1 MSTLNEPS
9 KRAEVVEALRQFADL
24 IESDPTIP
32 TPTPGSIHA
41 WSFLMRAQGTQA
53 ERFTAVHDF
62 AEAHGA
68 AVSVRNENDRQASAH
83 FGPIE
88 LTVHAYADQR
98 TEPPVTI
105 TRADDPALIAA

>member
-1 MSTLNEPS
+1 MSTLNEPGE
-9 KRAEVVEALRQFADL
+9 RAEVVKALRQFADL

-32 TPTPGSIHA
+32 TPSPGSIHA
-41 WSFLMRAQGTQA
+41 WSFLAREQGSQA

-68 AVSVRNENDRQASAH
+68 AVNVKNENDRQAAAH

-88 LTVHAYADQR
+88 LTVHAFADHHA
-98 TEPPVTI
+98 EPSLVV
-105 TRADDPALIAA
+105 TRAEDPALIAA

>member
-1 MSTLNEPS
+1 MNTLNEPS
-9 KRAEVVEALRQFADL
+9 ERAEVVKALRQFADL

-32 TPTPGSIHA
+32 TPTPGFIHA
-41 WSFLMRAQGTQA
+41 WSFLHRDQGTQA

-68 AVSVRNENDRQASAH
+68 AVNVRDEHDRQAATH
-83 FGPIE
+83 FGPIK

-98 TEPPVTI
+98 AEPPGTV